1 MRKQNIQMLVLVSIL
16 VLCILGYLLV
26 KAMPEEETQVNSQS
40 HMVTNVIQEDVV
52 EISYLY
58 EGDIIELA
66 KENDMWVVKENMT
79 WNLEQSMIDTMLG
92 YICSITTDTVIE
104 DPQSLEEY
112 GLLNP
117 SNTICLTLSDGG
129 VVQLLIGDYINMTG
143 EYYALLAGDVNVYT
157 VSSYIPMA
165 FEKSV
170 EELLVIEEAAEETT
184 EETPVEVSREE

>member
-66 KENDMWVVKENMT
+66 KENDTHEFDIENGKVLILGKL
-79 WNLEQSMIDTMLG
+79 LEKIIKLPYD
-92 YICSITTDTVIE
+92 D
-104 DPQSLEEY
+104 
-112 GLLNP
+112 
-117 SNTICLTLSDGG
+117 
-129 VVQLLIGDYINMTG
+129 VQNII
-143 EYYALLAGDVNVYT
+143 
-157 VSSYIPMA
+157 
-165 FEKSV
+165 
-170 EELLVIEEAAEETT
+170 
-184 EETPVEVSREE
+184 

>member
-66 KENDMWVVKENMT
+66 KENDMWVVKENMA

>member
-66 KENDMWVVKENMT
+66 KENDMWVVKENMA
-79 WNLEQSMIDTMLG
+79 WNLEQSMIDIMLG

-143 EYYALLAGDVNVYT
+143 EYYALLAGDANVYT